1 MLYVE
6 LLSTYPNYFC
16 FLRFIFQV
24 VRQGKEVSSLYLI
37 TSPSRDALAA
47 ATLSLNLFTVPLVR
61 AAYVTLTWFASE
73 RTLTQSPVARLDE
86 KQIQFSFEK
95 TCVFRDLRNCIHQ
108 TSFHTIF
115 RDLISFSS
123 GEFVERTIAR
133 LSSWVLNCFANVF

>member
-1 MLYVE
+1 MNVKI
-6 LLSTYPNYFC
+6 LSYQSYFFRIKHALDVRGRKEIHTQCNFVPVNAICIIIITYPNYFC

-95 TCVFRDLRNCIHQ
+95 TCVFRDLRNCIH
-108 TSFHTIF
+108 
-115 RDLISFSS
+115 
-123 GEFVERTIAR
+123 
-133 LSSWVLNCFANVF
+133 